1 MASTEPNS
9 LLPASAHPMA
19 NPGYGKRLAPGQER
33 DRSVDFEHLPKREAS
48 IAGFIDRLPEGAAM
62 DHKTLATHIAGYG
75 QAAVR
80 SALKALSHA
89 GHLRRIKEQV
99 VRDDGARR
107 WVTRTYWSR
116 TPRTAAWWWEFCRSV
131 RGVML
136 DDPYGGDGVDG
147 DGGGEG
153 GPPADEVPPPRST
166 AYRALAELGRTEP
179 RLTLSAADCARLE
192 PLAAAWLARGA
203 TVTHLT
209 HALTAGLPEQLHN
222 PAGIAKRRLE
232 DKMPPEI
239 SESHGRETVLRRVM
253 VCLFCETTGDEDP
266 LVRRHGL
273 CAACAAEEETDVPD
287 TFRPA
292 PGPTDV
298 AAYADAVRL
307 AAGISPR
314 GLG

>member
-1 MASTEPNS
+1 MASTEPSS
-9 LLPASAHPMA
+9 LLPAPAHPMA

-33 DRSVDFEHLPKREAS
+33 PRRTDFERLPKREAA

-62 DHKTLATHIAGYG
+62 DHKTLAKHIAGYG

-80 SALKALSHA
+80 SALKALAHA

-99 VRDDGARR
+99 VREDGACR

-136 DDPYGGDGVDG
+136 DDPYGDDG

-153 GPPADEVPPPRST
+153 SGEGGPPADGVPPPRST

-179 RLTLSAADCARLE
+179 RLTLSAADCERLE

-203 TVTHLT
+203 TVAHLN
-209 HALTAGLPEQLHN
+209 HALTAGLPEPLHN

-239 SESHGRETVLRRVM
+239 SKSHGRETVLRRVM
-253 VCLFCETTGDEDP
+253 VCLFCETTEEDDP
-266 LVRRHGL
+266 LVDGM
-273 CAACAAEEETDVPD
+273 CAACAAEDESDVPD

-292 PGPTDV
+292 PRPAEV
-298 AAYADAVRL
+298 AAYADAARV
-307 AAGISPR
+307 AAGLAPR
-314 GLG
+314 GRG

>member
-1 MASTEPNS
+1 M
-9 LLPASAHPMA
+9 PAPAHPMA
-19 NPGYGKRLAPGQER
+19 NPGYGKRLAPEQER
-33 DRSVDFEHLPKREAS
+33 ARRADFELLPKREAS

-62 DHKTLATHIAGYG
+62 DHKTLAKHMAGYG

-89 GHLRRIKEQV
+89 GYLRRIKEQV
-99 VRDDGARR
+99 VREGGARR

-136 DDPYGGDGVDG
+136 DDPYGEG
-147 DGGGEG
+147 DGGEGE
-153 GPPADEVPPPRST
+153 PPVGDGPPPRSA
-166 AYRALAELGRTEP
+166 AYRTLAELGRTEP
-179 RLTLSAADCARLE
+179 RLTLSAADCDRLE

-203 TVTHLT
+203 TVTHLN
-209 HALTAGLPEQLHN
+209 HALTAGLPEPLHN

-239 SESHGRETVLRRVM
+239 SEAHGRETVLRRVM

-307 AAGISPR
+307 AAGIAPR